1 MSALP
6 APQFEHIR
14 YEQDGAVAVITL
26 NRPERMNA
34 LSRAL
39 MRELNDAFRHALDG
53 GESRAVLLTGT
64 GKGFCAGADL
74 TAAWPPGA
82 DQDAPMRELYNPTM
96 EMVTDCPLPVVV
108 AVNGAAAGG
117 GSSLALM
124 GDIVI
129 AAESAYFLQAF
140 SNIALVADTGASHV
154 LPRALGHARANALFM
169 LGERLPAREAA
180 EWGLILRAVP
190 DAQLMPEALAIAHR
204 LAQRPT
210 VALSLIKRL
219 TRLAANNSLRD
230 QMLLEMEF
238 QRTARATDDAAEG
251 VRAFREKRPPVFTG
265 R

>member
-1 MSALP
+1 
-6 APQFEHIR
+6 
-14 YEQDGAVAVITL
+14 
-26 NRPERMNA
+26 
-34 LSRAL
+34 
-39 MRELNDAFRHALDG
+39 
-53 GESRAVLLTGT
+53 
-64 GKGFCAGADL
+64 
-74 TAAWPPGA
+74 
-82 DQDAPMRELYNPTM
+82 MRELYNPTM

-238 QRTARATDDAAEG
+238 QRTARATDDAKEA
-251 VRAFREKRPPVFTG
+251 RQAFLDKRPAQFTG

>member
-1 MSALP
+1 MP
-6 APQFEHIR
+6 APHFEHIR
-14 YEQDGAVAVITL
+14 HEQDGAVAVITL

-39 MRELNDAFRHALDG
+39 MTELNDAFRHTLDAG
-53 GESRAVLLTGT
+53 QSRAILLTGT

-82 DQDAPMRELYNPTM
+82 DQDAPMREHFNPTM
-96 EMVTDCPLPVVV
+96 AMVADCPLPVVV

-140 SNIALVADTGASHV
+140 ANIALVADTGASHV
-154 LPRALGHARANALFM
+154 LPKALGNARANALFL
-169 LGERLPAREAA
+169 LGERLSAREAA
-180 EWGLILRAVP
+180 QWGLIWRCVP
-190 DAQLMPEALAIAHR
+190 DAQLMPEALALAHR
-204 LAQRPT
+204 LAERPT

-219 TRLAANNSLRD
+219 TRQAATNSLLD
-230 QMLLEMEF
+230 QMLLEMEC
-238 QRTARATDDAAEG
+238 QRTASQSADAAEG
-251 VRAFREKRPPVFTG
+251 VRAFFEKRPAVFTG